1 MTASDTR
8 EVSEVEWPDD
18 AVHNRLIGDWHIYQR
33 RGGHRTST
41 DDLITAWLATQIAVR
56 PVSRYLDLGCGIG
69 SVMLMVAHALRP
81 QETVGVEAQ
90 PQSVLLARR
99 ALEELGE
106 PSIQVRHGDLRALE
120 KLDELGRFPLVTGSP
135 PYFPIGTGVLPADPQ
150 RRACRF
156 EVRGGVEVYCAA
168 AAQTLADDGVFVLV
182 FQTVWDERVQA
193 AASAHGLAMFRRA
206 DFLMREGRDA
216 PFLTVYAFRRGRDR
230 GPVQREVI
238 TVRTAEGELT
248 PGYQKLR
255 DELGGLGR

>member
-135 PYFPIGTGVLPADPQ
+135 PYFPIGTGVLQATNPSS
-150 RRACRF
+150 RR
-156 EVRGGVEVYCAA
+156 
-168 AAQTLADDGVFVLV
+168 TV
-182 FQTVWDERVQA
+182 FQV
-193 AASAHGLAMFRRA
+193 
-206 DFLMREGRDA
+206 
-216 PFLTVYAFRRGRDR
+216 
-230 GPVQREVI
+230 
-238 TVRTAEGELT
+238 
-248 PGYQKLR
+248 PGYR
-255 DELGGLGR
+255 